1 MTCPGNMSKT
11 GESYPTYV
19 AGTLEFILKEL
30 CKRRIEKGALSKLEE
45 HSDEYR
51 EKLMQQMRNQGF
63 RVSSIPYYTLSN
75 VTKSFRN
82 YEMGTMQSNFYAWY
96 FSELE
101 QPDSMIPELAQVCPD
116 FVQVI
121 SDAVEVRNHAGIMA
135 YTDKSLDFIKEK
147 LIDCVNQMID
157 LMIRKGLY

>member
-1 MTCPGNMSKT
+1 
-11 GESYPTYV
+11 
-19 AGTLEFILKEL
+19 
-30 CKRRIEKGALSKLEE
+30 
-45 HSDEYR
+45 
-51 EKLMQQMRNQGF
+51 
-63 RVSSIPYYTLSN
+63 
-75 VTKSFRN
+75 
-82 YEMGTMQSNFYAWY
+82 
-96 FSELE
+96 
-101 QPDSMIPELAQVCPD
+101 MIPELAQVCPD